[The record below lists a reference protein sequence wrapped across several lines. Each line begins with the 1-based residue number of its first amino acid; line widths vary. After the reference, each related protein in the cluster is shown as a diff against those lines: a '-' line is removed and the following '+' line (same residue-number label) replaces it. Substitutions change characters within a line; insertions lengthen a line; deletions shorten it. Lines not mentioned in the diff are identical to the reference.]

1 MTTDRP
7 TGTLA
12 AGKRTTARDA
22 SDSSHSTAERR
33 QGERRIRDRRS
44 AGRPAG
50 ERATVDRLRRRLLL
64 VTGLAGAGR
73 STALKCLE
81 DIGYEAVDNLP
92 LALLP
97 HLLTG
102 LKAAPEAANADT
114 RPLAIGID
122 SRTRDFTAD
131 GLIELVTGLK
141 DNASLDVR
149 IVFLDC
155 EDEILRR
162 RFTETRRRHPLAPDR
177 PVADGIERERVLMR
191 PIQAVADLAIDTSD
205 LAIGD
210 LKTLLGRNVGL
221 ELQAELAITVISFSY
236 RLGLPRAADLVFD
249 ARFLANPYYDPDL
262 RALSG
267 EDERVGEAIEADS
280 AFPGFFKALTGL
292 LWPLL
297 PGFEYEGKSYLTLAI
312 GCTGGR
318 HRSVYVARKLAEW
331 LQSKGRPVTLRH
343 RDLQRIEKEGAS

>member
-7 TGTLA
+7 TATRATTPSADKSSAVGS
-12 AGKRTTARDA
+12 AGI
-22 SDSSHSTAERR
+22 ERR
-33 QGERRIRDRRS
+33 TGERRIGDRRA
-44 AGRPAG
+44 AGHPAI
-50 ERATVDRLRRRLLL
+50 EPAVVDRRRRRLLL

-102 LKAAPEAANADT
+102 LEAAPDSGAAGT
-114 RPLAIGID
+114 QPLAIGID
-122 SRTRDFTAD
+122 SRTRDFTAG
-131 GLIELVTGLK
+131 GLIELITGLK
-141 DNASLDVR
+141 DHDGLDAR
-149 IVFLDC
+149 LIFLDC

-177 PVADGIERERVLMR
+177 PVADGIERERSLMH

-210 LKTLLGRNVGL
+210 LKTLLAQNAGL
-221 ELQAELAITVISFSY
+221 DQRPELAITVTSFSY

-249 ARFLANPYYDPDL
+249 ARFLANPYYDSAL
-262 RALSG
+262 RNLTG
-267 EDERVGEAIEADS
+267 EDDRVGRAIEADP
-280 AFPGFFKALTGL
+280 AFPGFFAALTGL

-297 PGFEYEGKSYLTLAI
+297 PGFEHEGKSYLTLAI

-318 HRSVYVARKLAEW
+318 HRSVFVARKLADW
-331 LQSKGRPVTLRH
+331 LRSKGRPATLRH
-343 RDLQRIEKEGAS
+343 RDLQRADKETTP